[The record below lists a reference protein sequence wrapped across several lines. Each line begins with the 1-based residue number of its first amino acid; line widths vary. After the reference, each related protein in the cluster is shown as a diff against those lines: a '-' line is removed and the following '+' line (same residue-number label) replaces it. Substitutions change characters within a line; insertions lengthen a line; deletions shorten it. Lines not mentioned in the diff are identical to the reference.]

1 MYLLENKASYEA
13 IQDLFKSN
21 IADYRQIS
29 KFGQKVEMYKN
40 NTAIAVSLEAGDKN
54 TDRALAAKVADSLL
68 SVEGVSA
75 SFAIMQIEDVVHI
88 SARSNGTVNV
98 QLILERLKGGGRYD
112 SAGAQLKSTT
122 VEQAIELLQD
132 AIDDYFK
139 LEA

>member
-1 MYLLENKASYEA
+1 
-13 IQDLFKSN
+13 
-21 IADYRQIS
+21 
-29 KFGQKVEMYKN
+29 
-40 NTAIAVSLEAGDKN
+40 
-54 TDRALAAKVADSLL
+54 
-68 SVEGVSA
+68 
-75 SFAIMQIEDVVHI
+75 MQIEDVVHI